1 MTRPTRVLIV
11 DDEESVRTFA
21 ERALR
26 IAGYETAVAADG
38 LKALRIATDQGPF
51 DLLLADVVMPSMP
64 GNELARC
71 LRLLDP
77 KLKVLYF
84 TGYRERL
91 FIETMTL
98 RENEALIEKP
108 VSMKGLLEA
117 VSLLL
122 FGRAQRLE
130 HGIVADK
137 ARRRSVRVSTGPLQ
151 VRIAGILGRLVN
163 VSATGALVRAQHN
176 LHPERE
182 TPLRIDVGSEPVELR
197 GRVVRS
203 HAVSIPLPGATW
215 RHQEYAVALAFTQ
228 LPPIAKEALRTL
240 CGDRFSE
247 QE

>member
-1 MTRPTRVLIV
+1 M

-38 LKALRIATDQGPF
+38 LEALRIATDQGPF
-51 DLLLADVVMPSMP
+51 DLLLADVVMPGMQ
-64 GNELARC
+64 GNELARR

-77 KLKVLYF
+77 NLKVLYF
-84 TGYRERL
+84 TGYRDRL
-91 FIETMTL
+91 LLEKTML

-108 VSMKGLLEA
+108 VSMNGLLEA
-117 VSLLL
+117 VSLMLS
-122 FGRAQRLE
+122 GRAQRLE
-130 HGIVADK
+130 HEIVADK
-137 ARRRSVRVSTGPLQ
+137 AKRRSVRVSTGPLQ
-151 VRIAGILGRLVN
+151 VHIAGTLGRLVN
-163 VSATGALVRAQHN
+163 VSATGALVGAQHN

-182 TPLRIDVGSEPVELR
+182 TPMRIDVGSEPVELR
-197 GRVVRS
+197 VRVVRS

-228 LPPIAKEALRTL
+228 LPPAAQKALKTL
-240 CGDRFSE
+240 CGDRFSK